1 MNRMQTKTMQP
12 ADEEVRHD
20 ERECY
25 IILRKRFGVN
35 HNPHLEADTKV
46 DALLHTMSMS
56 REITSVRYF
65 QGMYVIDNEKPVQ
78 VSDGIYCTV
87 EEFKERDDGELQS
100 IRLKLSS
107 NTKNVTDIRNFIEEC
122 NNMYT
127 LSIANKLGD
136 SLFVFEQAAPKN
148 SPLDPRGPP
157 DGMPQLAIPQVQSA
171 HLQFTKNHFQSNRN
185 LSNVF
190 FIGQE
195 TVKRRVNHFISNKG
209 WYDKKGIPYTLGFL
223 FYGVPGCGKTS
234 SIKAIANETGRHII
248 NIKLEN
254 IKTKTQLHNLFFND
268 QLHVMDE
275 QDNYN
280 KTETYKIP
288 ITKRLYVIEDIDCM
302 SDIVMDRGIKADIA
316 DKEKEAK
323 NERTRVQ
330 LETDRR
336 PRLNPNGMFAPN
348 ELVTPMYGANLI
360 EDDPWLS
367 TKSSSAPAPKQDD
380 QLTLASLLNVLDGE
394 GLVC

>member
-1 MNRMQTKTMQP
+1 M
-12 ADEEVRHD
+12 
-20 ERECY
+20 
-25 IILRKRFGVN
+25 
-35 HNPHLEADTKV
+35 
-46 DALLHTMSMS
+46 
-56 REITSVRYF
+56 
-65 QGMYVIDNEKPVQ
+65 
-78 VSDGIYCTV
+78 
-87 EEFKERDDGELQS
+87 
-100 IRLKLSS
+100 
-107 NTKNVTDIRNFIEEC
+107 
-122 NNMYT
+122 
-127 LSIANKLGD
+127 SIANKLGD

-195 TVKRRVNHFISNKG
+195 TVNRRVSHFINNKG
-209 WYDKKGIPYTLGFL
+209 WYDRKGIPYTLGFL
-223 FYGVPGCGKTS
+223 FYGRPGCGKTS

-316 DKEKEAK
+316 DKEKEAR

-336 PRLNPNGMFAPN
+336 PRLNANGMFAPN
-348 ELVTPMYGANLI
+348 ELVTPPMYGANII

-380 QLTLASLLNVLDGE
+380 QLTLASLLNVLDGTLE
-394 GLVC
+394 ATGRMLILTTNYPDKLDKALIRKGRIDLTVEFKLATKDVVLKMFSSFYDEEFPEDLASKIPDENWTPADISAVLFKNFDFPRQAAKDIVQMNRP